1 MSGNRTAKITRFI
14 HEDDFD
20 LRLGIGELIELSEV
34 RDCGPPAILTRL
46 QEGAWFVQDITETV
60 RLALIGGGMSPKDAK
75 ALVGRA
81 IKEAY
86 LIDYQAVAL
95 EALYAAMIGM
105 PEDMP
110 EATDDEPGEPETSET
125 ESTT

>member
-1 MSGNRTAKITRFI
+1 MGNRSAKITRFI

-34 RDCGPPAILTRL
+34 RDSGPPAILTRL
-46 QEGAWFVQDITETV
+46 QEGAWFVQDIIETV
-60 RLALIGGGMSPKDAK
+60 RLALIGGGMHPAVAK
-75 ALVGRA
+75 ALVRRA
-81 IKEAY
+81 VKEAY
-86 LIDYQAVAL
+86 LLDYQAIAL
-95 EALYAAMIGM
+95 ETLYAAMVGM

-110 EATDDEPGEPETSET
+110 DAADDQPGEPETSET